1 MTIKLKAS
9 SGKLAAMLQTNR
21 TKTKENKKTQLAAEF
36 VEEMWRFFFF
46 FSVETWKMRRSDSR
60 RC

>member
-9 SGKLAAMLQTNR
+9 SGKLAEMLQTNR
-21 TKTKENKKTQLAAEF
+21 RERKKKKKLTAEF
-36 VEEMWRFFFF
+36 VGEMWR
-46 FSVETWKMRRSDSR
+46 FSVETWKTRRSDSH